1 MFYTVLSQN
10 AKIHTFCRKMLKYDT
25 FCCANLDSTL
35 FHLDIIFDKKKDI
48 IRQKID
54 INV

>member
-1 MFYTVLSQN
+1 
-10 AKIHTFCRKMLKYDT
+10 MLKYDT